1 MNEFMKGII
10 YSLIGLVWD
19 TVMTIFV
26 CLC

>member
-10 YSLIGLVWD
+10 YSLIGSAWD
-19 TVMTIFV
+19 TTMTIFV

>member
-1 MNEFMKGII
+1 MNEFMKDII

-19 TVMTIFV
+19 TEMTIFV